1 MKRRLTPIL
10 AVTVGLVLISGLAY
24 AVEKKRHAK
33 PVDRTPETMTE
44 EEAFRAELLDS
55 TEEHHDKKPG
65 TEDARVKRSVDSR
78 SHAIKEQLKN
88 KPRS

>member
-10 AVTVGLVLISGLAY
+10 AVTLGLVLISGLAY

-33 PVDRTPETMTE
+33 PVDRTSETTE
-44 EEAFRAELLDS
+44 EEALKAELLD
-55 TEEHHDKKPG
+55 TMEEHQEKRPG
-65 TEDARVKRSVDSR
+65 TEDARVKKSVDGR
-78 SHAIKEQLKN
+78 FDAIEEQLHN